1 MRIRP
6 AEPRDLPACTAIY
19 LAAARIAFPWV
30 APEEIRAD
38 ADHIPDSLREEDV
51 WVAETAGGVAGF
63 IAIYLPDH
71 FIHSLYVDPARQG
84 RGIGGALLHQALR
97 RCGGHAELKCQ
108 EGNRAACRFYV
119 ERGWQPAD
127 WGWSS
132 AGPWI
137 RFRY

>member
-1 MRIRP
+1 MDLRL
-6 AEPRDLPACTAIY
+6 AEPSDLAACTVIY
-19 LAAARIAFPWV
+19 LAAARMAFPWLP
-30 APEEIRAD
+30 PEEIRAD
-38 ADHIPDSLREEDV
+38 HFQDSLREEEV
-51 WVAETAGGVAGF
+51 WVAETASRITGLVS
-63 IAIYLPDH
+63 IYLPDR

-84 RGIGGALLHQALR
+84 QGIGGTLLHQALR

-108 EGNRAACRFYV
+108 EGNRAACRFYM
-119 ERGWQPAD
+119 ERGWRPAG

>member
-1 MRIRP
+1 W
-6 AEPRDLPACTAIY
+6 LP
-19 LAAARIAFPWV
+19 
-30 APEEIRAD
+30 PEEIRP
-38 ADHIPDSLREEDV
+38 DHFQDSLREEEV
-51 WVAETAGGVAGF
+51 WVAGTGSRITGLVS
-63 IAIYLPDH
+63 IYLPDR

-84 RGIGGALLHQALR
+84 QGIGSALIDLALR